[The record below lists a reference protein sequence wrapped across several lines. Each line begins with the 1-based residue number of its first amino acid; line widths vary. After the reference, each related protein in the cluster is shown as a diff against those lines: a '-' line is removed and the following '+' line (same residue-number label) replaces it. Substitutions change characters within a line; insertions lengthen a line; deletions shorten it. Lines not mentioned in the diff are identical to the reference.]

1 MRCGVLQCVGAVGRH
16 DVEELD
22 LESVDLML
30 QCFAVCCSVLPCDV
44 AVGRH
49 DVEGVGLRGL
59 F

>member
-1 MRCGVLQCVGAVGRH
+1 VLQCVVAVGRH